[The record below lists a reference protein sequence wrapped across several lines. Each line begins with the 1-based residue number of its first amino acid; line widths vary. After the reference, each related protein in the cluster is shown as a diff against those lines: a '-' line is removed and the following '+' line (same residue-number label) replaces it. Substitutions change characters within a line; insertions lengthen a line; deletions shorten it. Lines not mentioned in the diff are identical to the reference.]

1 MKHHHFL
8 FGDIALSAQHRKIN
22 LRLQNNLIIIFIINK
37 LDCFYQHYEKVK
49 VILGMAIAKC
59 LGSSSNF
66 SITNKHRMMGEHSR

>member
-8 FGDIALSAQHRKIN
+8 FNDPMIRTQARK
-22 LRLQNNLIIIFIINK
+22 RKPSQQQKIIIVFMINSLCCLNQSCK
-37 LDCFYQHYEKVK
+37 NIKNIF
-49 VILGMAIAKC
+49 GMAIAKC